1 MRKTALRIRLPV
13 ALLGAAQVAGQPFKL
28 SPEQVGEIEG
38 KVAAAPEDLGLR
50 SQLLRH
56 YLTERAA
63 EARAARARHLPRN
76 GNYGNAVHEGHRVL
90 GHLDLKAGD
99 VEAAKKHPLEAGKT
113 PGSPQLDSFGP
124 ELTLA
129 SDLLARGEREAV
141 VEYLRQIS
149 RFWKGREEA
158 LEEWIILIQAGKT
171 PELNRFRARR
181 SPR

>member
-1 MRKTALRIRLPV
+1 
-13 ALLGAAQVAGQPFKL
+13 
-28 SPEQVGEIEG
+28 
-38 KVAAAPEDLGLR
+38 
-50 SQLLRH
+50 
-56 YLTERAA
+56 
-63 EARAARARHLPRN
+63 
-76 GNYGNAVHEGHRVL
+76 VHEGHRVL

-99 VEAAKKHPLEAGKT
+99 VEAAKKHLLEAGKT

-181 SPR
+181 SLKDRGGPPGGNSRRCGGPRPSLE